1 MKIREELV
9 DILVDVS
16 PEIYSNYVLQ
26 EKGHCVLYVH
36 DGVII
41 TVLEEVL

>member
-1 MKIREELV
+1 MKLREELV

-16 PEIYSNYVLQ
+16 PEIYSNYILQ
-26 EKGHCVLYVH
+26 EKGQSLLYVH